1 MVYGTVYINQL
12 ITGPNLLI
20 CWWYPNFRGS
30 GYSCL
35 IFWNEILMCVT
46 QICKNHP
53 FLLLQDT
60 SRHQAAVFFPIPF
73 DLVYMEVFLK
83 WWYPSIIQCK
93 LGFFFL
99 KKTSNA
105 RLGYPHDYG
114 ILHNSYREDHGRHSR
129 NATFTIGKWC
139 SEWLPV
145 AQPGFQGGVPKKEKT
160 TMFHYG
166 TWWFIWIYVDL

>member
-1 MVYGTVYINQL
+1 M
-12 ITGPNLLI
+12 I

-60 SRHQAAVFFPIPF
+60 SRHQAAVFLRPIWPS
-73 DLVYMEVFLK
+73 LYGGFLK
-83 WWYPSIIQCK
+83 WWYPLIIHCK
-93 LGFFFL
+93 LGFL
-99 KKTSNA
+99 KKKKTSNA

-114 ILHNSYREDHGRHSR
+114 ILHNSYREDHGRYSR

-145 AQPGFQGGVPKKEKT
+145 AQPGFQGGVPKKRENHHVSLWY
-160 TMFHYG
+160 MVIHMDLC
-166 TWWFIWIYVDL
+166 WFIIDL